1 LGSQFKKAHRTHA
14 LDLRA
19 GTTYPRRVEGR
30 RARDGAAPDDARAA
44 YEELCELVP
53 DPAARASLLGVAGG
67 LDAIWRRGA
76 RTDLL
81 QIHLKTLRRALE
93 RARCAQPRRH
103 GRPSGRR

>member
-1 LGSQFKKAHRTHA
+1 MGSQFKKAHRTHA

-19 GTTYPRRVEGR
+19 GATYPHRVEDTHAGER
-30 RARDGAAPDDARAA
+30 GGQGDVRTA

-53 DPAARASLLGVAGG
+53 DQAARASLLRVPIG

-81 QIHLKTLRRALE
+81 NGHVKDVRRALE
-93 RARCAQPRRH
+93 SVRR
-103 GRPSGRR
+103 GQ